1 MKKVKRKNK
10 IEVENLQLI
19 FGKGRAKQKAI
30 KMVEAGATN
39 EEIREETGCAVG
51 IRNIDLNIKEGEL
64 FVIVGLSGSGKSSF
78 LRCFNKLNHPNR
90 GEIRIDGEDILSY
103 DKNQLQELRRHKIGM
118 VFQHFGLLSHRTILD
133 NVAYG
138 LEVQGIEPESRKE
151 KAYEANKIVGLEGW
165 EDYYPH
171 QLSGGMKQRVGL
183 ARAIATEPEVLLMDE
198 PYSALD
204 PLIRRDM
211 QNELLNLEE
220 YIDKTIV
227 FITHD
232 MNEAFKMGDRIA
244 LLKDGEIVQ
253 KGKPMEFFDDP
264 RNDYVRDFIADVD
277 KGQVLKAKQVMDD
290 VDVDFKANDSRSEV
304 LSTLEDENMKV
315 GFVVDENNKLI
326 GRVTLDNVKTSRAKT
341 IKDLIE
347 TDIQSFYRQRFIKE
361 ILPLVGETDYSVP
374 IVDSKNR
381 LRGTINK
388 EVIINALI

>member
-19 FGKGRAKQKAI
+19 FGKGKAKQKAI
-30 KMVEAGATN
+30 KMIEDGASN

-78 LRCFNKLNHPNR
+78 LRCFNKLNNPNR
-90 GEIRIDGEDILSY
+90 GEIRIDGENILSY
-103 DKNQLQELRRHKIGM
+103 DKEQLRKLRRNQIGM

-138 LEVQGIEPESRKE
+138 LEVQGLDEETRQE

-183 ARAIATEPEVLLMDE
+183 ARAIATEPEILLMDE

-220 YIDKTIV
+220 YIDKTII

-253 KGKPMEFFDDP
+253 MGKPMSFFDDP
-264 RNDYVRDFIADVD
+264 KNDYVKDFIADVD

-290 VDVDFKANDSRSEV
+290 AEIDFKEDDDRNVV
-304 LSTLEDENMKV
+304 LKTLERENLQI
-315 GFVVDENNKLI
+315 GFVVDDENKLV
-326 GRVTLDNVKTSRAKT
+326 GRISLEDVKKSRAKT
-341 IKDLIE
+341 IKSLIE

-361 ILPLVGETDYSVP
+361 ILPLVGETEYSVP